1 MTGAHCWRQHRRVQ
15 PIRGAAQVS
24 RAWKIKVPG
33 DKPEDPYLTDL
44 GVYRGDPSAL
54 HFPPIKAGTLDFV
67 NPDRP
72 GVVGYWQTSNGAP
85 WFILLTSMTH
95 YLAYVTQMAVA
106 AAYFAAP
113 VTATAAL
120 PVLLVAGPL
129 FQAMGGAGANT
140 MHEYEGFQVAPF
152 SGYPSKDPSTHIPE
166 YNNDALRQ
174 VAYRGLFQL
183 QAVGATMFGLGA
195 LWPSTLPT
203 AAAWGILGVLAV
215 ALYFSPRDVW
225 YARFG
230 VGKVELLLPPLPVW
244 PLALF
249 GAGALL
255 QWLALTHF
263 FGAPFGTAVTLLLA
277 GGGLL
282 EAGLAEGTYDQRWHL
297 FAVVL
302 LNAGGWLQ
310 VAALND
316 LWSNSVFQGVAG
328 AVLAGV
334 SFMMLSPGGAVP
346 DLIKKFTTDPPV
358 KGAALLLAGA
368 AAAQP
373 QDDVSQ
379 RVINADCASRVLDRR
394 TGISSSSSDA
404 IVGSSEGSNK
414 TAVVGAAKR

>member
-1 MTGAHCWRQHRRVQ
+1 MGFNVPNYRLTALSPSQVTLSLPFCLTGSFSAC
-15 PIRGAAQVS
+15 S
-24 RAWKIKVPG
+24 R
-33 DKPEDPYLTDL
+33 
-44 GVYRGDPSAL
+44 
-54 HFPPIKAGTLDFV
+54 F
-67 NPDRP
+67 
-72 GVVGYWQTSNGAP
+72 
-85 WFILLTSMTH
+85 LLTQNSHMM
-95 YLAYVTQMAVA
+95 LLPMQVT
-106 AAYFAAP
+106 
-113 VTATAAL
+113 
-120 PVLLVAGPL
+120 
-129 FQAMGGAGANT
+129 
-140 MHEYEGFQVAPF
+140 PF

-183 QAVGATMFGLGA
+183 QAVGATMFGLGT

-203 AAAWGILGVLAV
+203 AAAWGILGALAV

-225 YARFG
+225 YARFA

-244 PLALF
+244 PLVLF

-310 VAALND
+310 VAALNN
-316 LWSNSVFQGVAG
+316 LWSNSVFQCVAG
-328 AVLAGV
+328 AVLLGV

-358 KGAALLLAGA
+358 KPLAGA
-368 AAAQP
+368 VAAQA
-373 QDDVSQ
+373 QNDVSQ
-379 RVINADCASRVLDRR
+379 NGHDADYASRVMARR
-394 TGISSSSSDA
+394 AESSSSSDA
-404 IVGSSEGSNK
+404 IVGSSEGSDQA
-414 TAVVGAAKR
+414 AVVGAAKR